1 MQRPSRKK
9 EQAHPDV
16 SGGLS
21 PHPVM
26 PRGDGSQAGLLGQ
39 NPLAANLQGE
49 QNEVAIPHLCEGG
62 TASSPEK
69 GVDFFIDSACLPRPG

>member
-9 EQAHPDV
+9 EQAHPDA
-16 SGGLS
+16 SGDLS

-26 PRGDGSQAGLLGQ
+26 PWWDRSQAGLLGQ

-49 QNEVAIPHLCEGG
+49 QNEVTIPHLCEGG
-62 TASSPEK
+62 AAGAPEK
-69 GVDFFIDSACLPRPG
+69 GVDFFLDSACLSRPG